1 MDINEQTIGSGD
13 GAFLSIGTL
22 SGNMKGGSF
31 TGDLEG
37 KVNY

>member
-1 MDINEQTIGSGD
+1 MNKYTI
-13 GAFLSIGTL
+13 ALEMEHLSIETL
-22 SGNMKGGSF
+22 LGNMEWGSF